1 MNPYANRCK
10 YISILI
16 VIIILGTSGGA
27 WAKKNDFHKIY
38 IFGDSLSDPGNVY
51 ELTGETSKAP
61 FQLIPSAPYKS
72 RHHQF
77 TFSNGKTWAQE
88 FTKKMHAKKSG
99 NPVLESPKKNGNYAF
114 GGARARPGSASM
126 VPSATDQLGLY
137 FAEHRKADKKA
148 LYVIQFGG
156 NDVRDALEVFNPL
169 ALSPQ
174 EAELIIHSAVVT
186 TLGMINNLYQ
196 NGARNFLVVDVPNL
210 SHAPAVKLA
219 GPGAAFVAGLL
230 VTAYNDGLNLGLENL
245 KMLPGISINPLSM
258 YANINN
264 VVDSPEEFG
273 IRNTESPCLNFYLKS
288 GSKCKKPKTYLFWDG
303 IHPTEAIHKLVGKEA
318 SKLY

>member
-1 MNPYANRCK
+1 MKTYANRCK

-16 VIIILGTSGGA
+16 VIITLGTTGGA

-51 ELTGETSKAP
+51 ALTGETSKP
-61 FQLIPSAPYKS
+61 PYELIPSAPYKS
-72 RHHQF
+72 RHRQF

-88 FTKKMHAKKSG
+88 FTKKMHAKKAG

-169 ALSPQ
+169 APSPQ

-186 TLGMINNLYQ
+186 TLGMINTLYQ
-196 NGARNFLVVDVPNL
+196 SGARHFLVVDVPNL

-219 GPGAAFVAGLL
+219 GPGAAFVTGLL

-245 KMLPGISINPLSM
+245 KMLPGISINHLSL
-258 YANINN
+258 YAIINN

-273 IRNTESPCLNFYLKS
+273 ISNAVSPCLNFYVKS

-318 SKLY
+318 SRLY